1 MIQIRQLRKIYD
13 ENKTNECRA
22 LDGVD
27 FDVNDGEFVAV
38 MGKSGSG
45 KSTLM
50 HLIAGVDYPT
60 EGQVLIDGREIN
72 KLSERQLSLFRNK
85 EVGIIMQQFFLIEE
99 CSVLENVRMPLDF
112 SREKIKDKD
121 QKAIQIIGQVGLKD
135 YVKKKVKDLSG
146 GEKQRVA
153 IARALVND
161 PEILLADEPT
171 GSLDSENSD
180 NIMRLMQRIN
190 QKFNKTI
197 IVITHE
203 KDIAKYCDRLIVLS
217 DGKIISDEAI
227 NHCVPQA

>member
-1 MIQIRQLRKIYD
+1 MIQTKNLSKIYN
-13 ENKTNECRA
+13 EGKSNECRA
-22 LDGVD
+22 LDS
-27 FDVNDGEFVAV
+27 VNLEIKDGEFVAI

-60 EGQVLIDGREIN
+60 SGQVEIDDKEIN
-72 KLSERQLSLFRNK
+72 KLSEKQLSQFRNK

-99 CSVLENVRMPLDF
+99 CSVIENVRMPLDF
-112 SREKIKDKD
+112 SKEKIKDKD
-121 QKAIQIIGQVGLKD
+121 ERAVKLICQMGLKD
-135 YVKKKVKDLSG
+135 YVKKKVRELSG

-180 NIMRLMQRIN
+180 NIMQLMQRIN

-217 DGKIISDEAI
+217 DGKIVSDEVI
-227 NHCVPQA
+227 SH

>member
-1 MIQIRQLRKIYD
+1 MIQTKNLSKIYN
-13 ENKTNECRA
+13 EGKSNECRA
-22 LDGVD
+22 LDS
-27 FDVNDGEFVAV
+27 VNLEIKDGEFVAI

-60 EGQVLIDGREIN
+60 SGQVEIDGKEIN
-72 KLSERQLSLFRNK
+72 KLSEKQLSQFRNK

-99 CSVLENVRMPLDF
+99 CSVIENVRMPLDF
-112 SREKIKDKD
+112 AREKIKDKD
-121 QKAIQIIGQVGLKD
+121 ERAVKLICQMGLKD
-135 YVKKKVKDLSG
+135 YVKKKVRELSG

-180 NIMRLMQRIN
+180 NIMQLMQRIN

-217 DGKIISDEAI
+217 DGKIISDEKM
-227 NHCVPQA
+227 QR

>member
-1 MIQIRQLRKIYD
+1 MIQTKNLSKIYN
-13 ENKTNECRA
+13 EGKSNECRA
-22 LDGVD
+22 LDS
-27 FDVNDGEFVAV
+27 VNLEIKDGEFVAI

-60 EGQVLIDGREIN
+60 SGQVEIDGKEIN
-72 KLSERQLSLFRNK
+72 KLSEKQLSQFRNK

-99 CSVLENVRMPLDF
+99 CSVIENVRMPLDF
-112 SREKIKDKD
+112 SKEKIKDKD
-121 QKAIQIIGQVGLKD
+121 ERAVKLICQMGLKD
-135 YVKKKVKDLSG
+135 YVKKKVRELSG

-180 NIMRLMQRIN
+180 NIMQLMQRIN

-227 NHCVPQA
+227 AH

>member
-1 MIQIRQLRKIYD
+1 MIQTKNLSKIYN
-13 ENKTNECRA
+13 EGKSNECRA
-22 LDGVD
+22 LDS
-27 FDVNDGEFVAV
+27 VNLEIKDGEFVAI

-60 EGQVLIDGREIN
+60 SGQVEIDGKEIN
-72 KLSERQLSLFRNK
+72 KLSEKQLSQFRNK

-99 CSVLENVRMPLDF
+99 CSVIENVRMPLDF
-112 SREKIKDKD
+112 SKEKIKDKD
-121 QKAIQIIGQVGLKD
+121 ERAVKLICQMGLKD
-135 YVKKKVKDLSG
+135 YVKKKVRELSG

-161 PEILLADEPT
+161 PETLLADEPT

-180 NIMRLMQRIN
+180 NIMQLMQRIN

-227 NHCVPQA
+227 SH

>member
-1 MIQIRQLRKIYD
+1 MIQTKNLSKIYN
-13 ENKTNECRA
+13 EGKSNECRA
-22 LDGVD
+22 LDN
-27 FDVNDGEFVAV
+27 VNLEIKDGEFVAI

-60 EGQVLIDGREIN
+60 SGQVEIDGKEIN
-72 KLSERQLSLFRNK
+72 KLSEKQLSQFRNK

-99 CSVLENVRMPLDF
+99 CSVIENVRMPLDF
-112 SREKIKDKD
+112 SKEKIKDKD
-121 QKAIQIIGQVGLKD
+121 ERAVKLICQMGLKD
-135 YVKKKVKDLSG
+135 YVKKKVRELSG

-180 NIMRLMQRIN
+180 NIMQLMQRIN
-190 QKFNKTI
+190 KKFNKTI

-227 NHCVPQA
+227 SH

>member
-1 MIQIRQLRKIYD
+1 MIQTKNLSKIYN
-13 ENKTNECRA
+13 EGKSNECRA
-22 LDGVD
+22 LDGV
-27 FDVNDGEFVAV
+27 NLEIKDGEFVAI

-60 EGQVLIDGREIN
+60 SGQVEIDGKEIN
-72 KLSERQLSLFRNK
+72 KLSEKQLSQFRNK

-99 CSVLENVRMPLDF
+99 CSVIENVRMPLDF
-112 SREKIKDKD
+112 SKEKIKDKD
-121 QKAIQIIGQVGLKD
+121 ERAVKLICQMGLKD
-135 YVKKKVKDLSG
+135 YVKKKVRELSG

-180 NIMRLMQRIN
+180 NIMQLMQRIN

-217 DGKIISDEAI
+217 DGKIVSDEVI
-227 NHCVPQA
+227 SH

>member
-1 MIQIRQLRKIYD
+1 MIQTKNLSKIYN
-13 ENKTNECRA
+13 EGKSNECRA
-22 LDGVD
+22 LDS
-27 FDVNDGEFVAV
+27 VNLEIKDGEFVAI

-60 EGQVLIDGREIN
+60 SGQVEIDGKEIN
-72 KLSERQLSLFRNK
+72 KLSEKQLSQFRNK

-99 CSVLENVRMPLDF
+99 CSVIENVRMPLDF
-112 SREKIKDKD
+112 SKEKIKDKD
-121 QKAIQIIGQVGLKD
+121 ERAVKLICQMGLKD
-135 YVKKKVKDLSG
+135 YVKKKVRELSG

-180 NIMRLMQRIN
+180 NIMQLMQRIN

-203 KDIAKYCDRLIVLS
+203 QDIAKYCDRLIVLS

-227 NHCVPQA
+227 SH

>member
-1 MIQIRQLRKIYD
+1 MIQAKNLSKIYN
-13 ENKTNECRA
+13 EGKSNECRA
-22 LDGVD
+22 LDS
-27 FDVNDGEFVAV
+27 VNLEIKDGEFVAI

-60 EGQVLIDGREIN
+60 SGQVEIDGKEIN
-72 KLSERQLSLFRNK
+72 KLSEKQLSQFRNK

-99 CSVLENVRMPLDF
+99 CSVIENVRMPLDF
-112 SREKIKDKD
+112 SKEKIKDKD
-121 QKAIQIIGQVGLKD
+121 ERAVKLICQMGLKD
-135 YVKKKVKDLSG
+135 YVKKKVRELSG

-153 IARALVND
+153 IARALVNY

-180 NIMRLMQRIN
+180 NIMQLMQRIN

-217 DGKIISDEAI
+217 DGKIVSDEVI
-227 NHCVPQA
+227 SH

>member
-1 MIQIRQLRKIYD
+1 MIQTKNLSKIYN
-13 ENKTNECRA
+13 EGKSNECRA
-22 LDGVD
+22 LDS
-27 FDVNDGEFVAV
+27 VNLEIKDGEFVAI

-60 EGQVLIDGREIN
+60 SGQVEIDGKEIN
-72 KLSERQLSLFRNK
+72 KLSEKQLSQFRNK

-99 CSVLENVRMPLDF
+99 CSVIENVRMPLDF
-112 SREKIKDKD
+112 AREKIKDKD
-121 QKAIQIIGQVGLKD
+121 ERAVKLICQMGLKD
-135 YVKKKVKDLSG
+135 YVKKKVRELSG

-180 NIMRLMQRIN
+180 NIMQLMQRIN

-227 NHCVPQA
+227 SH

>member
-1 MIQIRQLRKIYD
+1 MIQTKNLSKIYN
-13 ENKTNECRA
+13 EGKSNECRA
-22 LDGVD
+22 LDN
-27 FDVNDGEFVAV
+27 VNLEIKDGEFVAI

-60 EGQVLIDGREIN
+60 SGQVEIDGKEIN
-72 KLSERQLSLFRNK
+72 KLSEKQLSQFRNK

-99 CSVLENVRMPLDF
+99 CSVIENVRMPLDF
-112 SREKIKDKD
+112 AREKIKDKD
-121 QKAIQIIGQVGLKD
+121 ERAVKLICQMGLKD
-135 YVKKKVKDLSG
+135 YVKKKVRELSG

-180 NIMRLMQRIN
+180 NIMQLMQRIN

-217 DGKIISDEAI
+217 DGKIISDEKM
-227 NHCVPQA
+227 QR

>member
-1 MIQIRQLRKIYD
+1 MIQTKNLSKIY
-13 ENKTNECRA
+13 NEGKSNESRA
-22 LDGVD
+22 LDS
-27 FDVNDGEFVAV
+27 VNLEIKDGEFVAI

-60 EGQVLIDGREIN
+60 SGQVEIDGKEIN
-72 KLSERQLSLFRNK
+72 KLSEKQLSQFRNK

-99 CSVLENVRMPLDF
+99 CSVIENVRMPLDF
-112 SREKIKDKD
+112 SKEKIKDKD
-121 QKAIQIIGQVGLKD
+121 ERAVKLICQMGLKD
-135 YVKKKVKDLSG
+135 YVKKKVRELSG

-180 NIMRLMQRIN
+180 NIMQLMQRIN

-227 NHCVPQA
+227 AH

>member
-1 MIQIRQLRKIYD
+1 MIQTKNLSKIYN
-13 ENKTNECRA
+13 EGKSNECKA
-22 LDGVD
+22 LDS
-27 FDVNDGEFVAV
+27 VNLEIKDGEFVAI

-60 EGQVLIDGREIN
+60 SGQVEIDGKEIN
-72 KLSERQLSLFRNK
+72 KLSEKQLSQFRNK

-99 CSVLENVRMPLDF
+99 CSVIENVRMPLDF
-112 SREKIKDKD
+112 AREKIKDKD
-121 QKAIQIIGQVGLKD
+121 ERAVKLICQMGLKD
-135 YVKKKVKDLSG
+135 YVKKKVRELSG

-180 NIMRLMQRIN
+180 NIMQLMQRIN

-217 DGKIISDEAI
+217 DGKIISDEKM
-227 NHCVPQA
+227 QR

>member
-1 MIQIRQLRKIYD
+1 MIQTKNLSKIYN
-13 ENKTNECRA
+13 EGKSNECRA
-22 LDGVD
+22 LDS
-27 FDVNDGEFVAV
+27 VNLEIKDGEFVAI

-60 EGQVLIDGREIN
+60 SGQVEIDGKEIN
-72 KLSERQLSLFRNK
+72 KLSEKQLSQFRNK

-99 CSVLENVRMPLDF
+99 CSVIENVRMPLDF
-112 SREKIKDKD
+112 SKEKIKDKD
-121 QKAIQIIGQVGLKD
+121 ERAVKLICQMGLKD
-135 YVKKKVKDLSG
+135 YVKKKVRELSG

-180 NIMRLMQRIN
+180 NIMQLMQRIN

-227 NHCVPQA
+227 SH

>member
-1 MIQIRQLRKIYD
+1 MIQTKNLSKIYN
-13 ENKTNECRA
+13 EGKSNECRA
-22 LDGVD
+22 LDS
-27 FDVNDGEFVAV
+27 VNLEIKDGEFVAI

-60 EGQVLIDGREIN
+60 SGQVEIDGKEIN
-72 KLSERQLSLFRNK
+72 KLSEKQLSQFRNK

-99 CSVLENVRMPLDF
+99 CSVIENVRMPLDF
-112 SREKIKDKD
+112 SKEKIKDKD
-121 QKAIQIIGQVGLKD
+121 ERAVKLICQMGLKD
-135 YVKKKVKDLSG
+135 YVKKKVRELSG

-180 NIMRLMQRIN
+180 NIMQLMQRIN

-217 DGKIISDEAI
+217 DGKIVSDEAI
-227 NHCVPQA
+227 SH

>member
-1 MIQIRQLRKIYD
+1 MIQVKNLSKIYN
-13 ENKTNECRA
+13 EGKSNECRA
-22 LDGVD
+22 LDNVSLEIK
-27 FDVNDGEFVAV
+27 DGEFVAI

-60 EGQVLIDGREIN
+60 SGQVEIDGKEIN
-72 KLSERQLSLFRNK
+72 KLSEKQLSQFRNK

-99 CSVLENVRMPLDF
+99 CSVIENVRMPLDF
-112 SREKIKDKD
+112 AREKIKDKD
-121 QKAIQIIGQVGLKD
+121 ERAVKLICQMGLKD
-135 YVKKKVKDLSG
+135 YVKKKVRELSG

-180 NIMRLMQRIN
+180 NIMQLMQRIN
-190 QKFNKTI
+190 QKFHKTI

-217 DGKIISDEAI
+217 DGKVISDEVI
-227 NHCVPQA
+227 SH

>member
-1 MIQIRQLRKIYD
+1 MIQTKNLSKIYN
-13 ENKTNECRA
+13 EGKSNECRA
-22 LDGVD
+22 LDS
-27 FDVNDGEFVAV
+27 VNLEIKDGEFVAI

-60 EGQVLIDGREIN
+60 SGQVEIDGKEIN
-72 KLSERQLSLFRNK
+72 KLSEKQLSQFRNK

-99 CSVLENVRMPLDF
+99 CSVIENVRMPLDF
-112 SREKIKDKD
+112 SKEKIKDKD
-121 QKAIQIIGQVGLKD
+121 ERAVKLICQMGLKD
-135 YVKKKVKDLSG
+135 YVKKKVRELSG

-180 NIMRLMQRIN
+180 NIMQLMQRIN

-217 DGKIISDEAI
+217 DGKIVSDEVI
-227 NHCVPQA
+227 SH

>member
-1 MIQIRQLRKIYD
+1 MIQTKNLSKIYN
-13 ENKTNECRA
+13 EGKSNECRA
-22 LDGVD
+22 LDS
-27 FDVNDGEFVAV
+27 VNLEIKDGEFVAI

-60 EGQVLIDGREIN
+60 SGQVEIDGKEIN
-72 KLSERQLSLFRNK
+72 KLSEKQLSQFRNK

-99 CSVLENVRMPLDF
+99 CSVIENVRMPLDF
-112 SREKIKDKD
+112 AREKIKDKD
-121 QKAIQIIGQVGLKD
+121 ERAVKLICQMGLKD
-135 YVKKKVKDLSG
+135 YVKKKVRELSG

-180 NIMRLMQRIN
+180 NIMQLMQRIN

-217 DGKIISDEAI
+217 DGKIVSDEVI
-227 NHCVPQA
+227 SH

>member
-1 MIQIRQLRKIYD
+1 MIQTNNLSKVYN
-13 ENKTNECRA
+13 EGKSNECKA
-22 LDGVD
+22 LDN
-27 FDVNDGEFVAV
+27 VNLEIKDGEFVAI

-60 EGQVLIDGREIN
+60 SGQVTIDGREIN
-72 KLSERQLSLFRNK
+72 TLSEKQLSQFRNK
-85 EVGIIMQQFFLIEE
+85 DVGIIMQQFFLIEE

-112 SREKIKDKD
+112 AREKIKDKD
-121 QKAIQIIGQVGLKD
+121 ERAIQLISRMGLKD
-135 YVKKKVKDLSG
+135 YVKKKVRELSG

-161 PEILLADEPT
+161 PRLLLADEPT

-180 NIMRLMQRIN
+180 NIMQLMQRIN

-217 DGKIISDEAI
+217 DGKIVSDEKTQ
-227 NHCVPQA
+227 H